1 MGLSFISSQQK
12 AKGLDSSSKD
22 KHTMHFMGGVEAGLV
37 T

>member
-12 AKGLDSSSKD
+12 AKRLDSSKD
-22 KHTMHFMGGVEAGLV
+22 KHTMHFMGGVGAGLV